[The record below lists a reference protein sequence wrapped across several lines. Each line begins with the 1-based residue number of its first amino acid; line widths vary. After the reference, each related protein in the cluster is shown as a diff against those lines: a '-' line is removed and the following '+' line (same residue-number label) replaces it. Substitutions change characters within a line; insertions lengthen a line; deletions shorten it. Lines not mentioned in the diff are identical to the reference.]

1 MKILITYLVVPLVVL
16 AALVVAVSQ
25 LIAGIP
31 AWLLAAVI
39 GYLLYRLWR
48 RSPRRCP
55 ARYDSDGRAAPRM
68 REAWA
73 TPVAA
78 PASPPQTV
86 VFVVA
91 PDRRALP
98 NRNDSHQPW
107 ILH

>member
-1 MKILITYLVVPLVVL
+1 MKILITFLVVPLVVL
-16 AALVVAVSQ
+16 AALVVAVYQ
-25 LIAGIP
+25 LIASIP

-39 GYLLYRLWR
+39 AYLLYRMWR
-48 RSPRRCP
+48 RSPHRQP
-55 ARYDSDGRAAPRM
+55 ARYDSDGRRAPQI

-78 PASPPQTV
+78 PPPQPTV
-86 VFVVA
+86 YVVV

-98 NRNDSHQPW
+98 KGNDAPEPW

>member
-1 MKILITYLVVPLVVL
+1 MKILITFLVVPLVVL
-16 AALVVAVSQ
+16 AALVVAVYQ
-25 LIAGIP
+25 LIASIP

-48 RSPRRCP
+48 RSPRRYP
-55 ARYDSDGRAAPRM
+55 ARYVSDGRSARRI

-78 PASPPQTV
+78 PAPPPQTV
-86 VFVVA
+86 VYVVA

-98 NRNDSHQPW
+98 NRNDAPEPW

>member
-1 MKILITYLVVPLVVL
+1 MKILITFLVVPLVVL
-16 AALVVAVSQ
+16 AALVVAVYQ
-25 LIAGIP
+25 LIASIP

-48 RSPRRCP
+48 RSPRRYP
-55 ARYDSDGRAAPRM
+55 ARYDSDGRAAPRI

-78 PASPPQTV
+78 PVPPPQTV
-86 VFVVA
+86 VYVVT

-98 NRNDSHQPW
+98 NRNDAPEPW

>member
-1 MKILITYLVVPLVVL
+1 MKILITFLVVPLVVL
-16 AALVVAVSQ
+16 AALAVAVYQ
-25 LIAGIP
+25 LIASIP

-48 RSPRRCP
+48 RSPRRYP
-55 ARYDSDGRAAPRM
+55 TRYDSDRRLAPQV

-78 PASPPQTV
+78 PPPTPSV
-86 VFVVA
+86 VYVVV

-98 NRNDSHQPW
+98 NRNDAPEPW

>member
-1 MKILITYLVVPLVVL
+1 MKILITFLVVPLVVL
-16 AALVVAVSQ
+16 AALVVAVYQ
-25 LIAGIP
+25 LIASIP

-48 RSPRRCP
+48 RSPRRYP
-55 ARYDSDGRAAPRM
+55 ARYDSDGRAAHRI

-78 PASPPQTV
+78 PAPPQTV
-86 VFVVA
+86 VYVVA
-91 PDRRALP
+91 PDRRAVP
-98 NRNDSHQPW
+98 NRNDAPEPW

>member
-1 MKILITYLVVPLVVL
+1 MKILITFLVVPLVVL
-16 AALVVAVSQ
+16 AALAVAVYQ
-25 LIAGIP
+25 LIASIP

-39 GYLLYRLWR
+39 AYLLYRLWR
-48 RSPRRCP
+48 RSPRRHP
-55 ARYDSDGRAAPRM
+55 ARFDTDSRAAPHI

-78 PASPPQTV
+78 PASPPTV
-86 VFVVA
+86 VYVVA

-98 NRNDSHQPW
+98 NRNDAPEPW

>member
-1 MKILITYLVVPLVVL
+1 MKILITFLVVPLVVL
-16 AALVVAVSQ
+16 AALVVAVYQ
-25 LIAGIP
+25 LIASIP

-48 RSPRRCP
+48 RSPRRYP
-55 ARYDSDGRAAPRM
+55 AHYDSNGRAAPHIRD
-68 REAWA
+68 AWA

-78 PASPPQTV
+78 PTPPQTV
-86 VFVVA
+86 VYVVA

-98 NRNDSHQPW
+98 NRNAAPEPW

>member
-1 MKILITYLVVPLVVL
+1 MKILITFLVVPLVVL
-16 AALVVAVSQ
+16 AALVVAVYQ
-25 LIAGIP
+25 LIASIP

-48 RSPRRCP
+48 RSRRYP
-55 ARYDSDGRAAPRM
+55 ARYNSDDRAAHI

-78 PASPPQTV
+78 PPPSQTV
-86 VFVVA
+86 VYVVA

-98 NRNDSHQPW
+98 NRNDAPEPW
-107 ILH
+107 ILN

>member
-1 MKILITYLVVPLVVL
+1 MKILITFLVVPLVVL
-16 AALVVAVSQ
+16 AALVVAVYQ
-25 LIAGIP
+25 LIASIP

-48 RSPRRCP
+48 RSRRRYP
-55 ARYDSDGRAAPRM
+55 ARYDSVDRAAPHIRD
-68 REAWA
+68 AWA

-78 PASPPQTV
+78 PAPQTV
-86 VFVVA
+86 VYVVA

-98 NRNDSHQPW
+98 NRNDAPEPW